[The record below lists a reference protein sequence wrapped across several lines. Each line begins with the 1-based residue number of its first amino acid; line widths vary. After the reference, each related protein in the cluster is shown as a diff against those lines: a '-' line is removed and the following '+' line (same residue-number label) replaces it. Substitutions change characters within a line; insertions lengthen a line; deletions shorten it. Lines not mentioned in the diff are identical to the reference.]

1 MKERIVKSVSA
12 DKKDTRTESRMDVR
26 NPYGRDNVNV
36 PMGPRVG
43 NEGAHSAKRGN
54 FLDQKASRGPIA
66 DQIMAAFSRRASE
79 LEANPG
85 EHEVPESGGIDS
97 NSGIRRFA
105 ERKSKYRD

>member
-1 MKERIVKSVSA
+1 MKERIVKKVSA
-12 DKKDTRTESRMDVR
+12 DKKDTRTEARMDVR

-36 PMGPRVG
+36 PMGPRTG

-54 FLDQKASRGPIA
+54 FLAQKEERAPIA
-66 DQIMAAFSRRASE
+66 DQILNAFSRRAAE

-85 EHEVPESGGIDS
+85 EHEVPGSGGIDS

-105 ERKSKYRD
+105 ERKANRK